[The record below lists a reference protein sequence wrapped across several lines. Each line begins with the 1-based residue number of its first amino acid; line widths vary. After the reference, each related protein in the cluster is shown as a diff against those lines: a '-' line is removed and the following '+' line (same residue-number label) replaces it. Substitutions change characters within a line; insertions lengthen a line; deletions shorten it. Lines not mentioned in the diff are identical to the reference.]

1 MTVLD
6 IVLLLCLIPGVVSG
20 YTKGFVNQ
28 LVDIVAIL
36 AGAWAALRFS
46 NVVSQWLANYVTWDK
61 NILYI
66 ASFIIVVLVVVFILN
81 MIGGLITTALK
92 TVKLGWVNRLTG
104 VVLGLAKTVIL
115 LSIPVML
122 FQSINGQFNLVDPE
136 KLKASQAY
144 TLLSDFANTVFPYF
158 KNIVTGITQTNA

>member
-28 LVDIVAIL
+28 LVDLVAIL

-46 NVVSQWLANYVTWDK
+46 NFVSQWLANYVTWDK
-61 NILYI
+61 NVLYI
-66 ASFIIVVLVVVFILN
+66 VSFIIVVLVVVFILN
-81 MIGGLITTALK
+81 LIGGLITKALQ
-92 TVKLGWVNRLTG
+92 TVKLGWLNRITG
-104 VVLGLAKTVIL
+104 VVLGILKTVVL
-115 LSIPVML
+115 LAIPVMI

-136 KLKASQAY
+136 KLNASQAY
-144 TLLSDFANTVFPYF
+144 TFLSDFANTVFPYF
-158 KNIVTGITQTNA
+158 KNIVTGLTQTNA